1 MKIYTGNFA
10 NTKKYTAAGL
20 FPVSIA
26 LSARYFNG
34 ALYRKLNPDY
44 SYMNDLESEY
54 VPKFNQ
60 KLKNL
65 SAKSVIKE
73 LEELSLG
80 KDVVLLCHEKAG
92 EFCHRRL
99 VADWL
104 NRELGIEVME
114 LGKMEDSYS
123 SEFVKKTQE
132 SRDEIKNGKCKKI
145 QTEMIWE

>member
-10 NTKKYTAAGL
+10 NLKKYTSAGL

-34 ALYRKLNPDY
+34 ALYRKLDPDY
-44 SYMNDLESEY
+44 SYMNDPESEY
-54 VPKFNQ
+54 TPKFEQ
-60 KLKNL
+60 KLRNL
-65 SAKSVIKE
+65 SAKSVVKE

-104 NRELGIEVME
+104 NRELGIDVPE
-114 LGKMEDSYS
+114 LGKMEDFYNPD
-123 SEFVKKTQE
+123 F
-132 SRDEIKNGKCKKI
+132 IKKI
-145 QTEMIWE
+145 QQSKEEILNGNCKEIQTEII

>member
-10 NTKKYTAAGL
+10 NVKKYTAAGL

-44 SYMNDLESEY
+44 SYLNDPEEEY
-54 VPKFNQ
+54 IPKFEA
-60 KLKNL
+60 KLNNL
-65 SAKSVIKE
+65 SAKIVIKE
-73 LEELSLG
+73 FEELSCG
-80 KDVVLLCHEKAG
+80 KDIVLLCHEKAG

-104 NRELGIEVME
+104 NRELGIEVPE
-114 LGKMEDSYS
+114 LGKMEDLKIQDCR
-123 SEFVKKTQE
+123 E
-132 SRDEIKNGKCKKI
+132 EILNRNCKEI
-145 QTEMIWE
+145 QTEIL

>member
-10 NTKKYTAAGL
+10 NLKKYTSAGL

-92 EFCHRRL
+92 EFCHRML

-104 NRELGIEVME
+104 NRELGIEVPE

>member
-10 NTKKYTAAGL
+10 NIKKYTAAGL

-54 VPKFNQ
+54 TPKFEQ
-60 KLKNL
+60 KLRNL
-65 SAKSVIKE
+65 SAKSVVKE

-104 NRELGIEVME
+104 NRELGIDVPE
-114 LGKMEDSYS
+114 LGKMEDFYNPD
-123 SEFVKKTQE
+123 F
-132 SRDEIKNGKCKKI
+132 IKKI
-145 QTEMIWE
+145 QQSKEEILNGNCKEIQTEII

>member
-1 MKIYTGNFA
+1 ME
-10 NTKKYTAAGL
+10 AAE
-20 FPVSIA
+20 
-26 LSARYFNG
+26 YFK
-34 ALYRKLNPDY
+34 KLNPDY
-44 SYMNDLESEY
+44 SYMNDQESEY
-54 VPKFNQ
+54 TPKFEQ

-65 SAKSVIKE
+65 SAKSVVKE

-104 NRELGIEVME
+104 NRELGIEVPE

-123 SEFVKKTQE
+123 SEFVKKIQE
-132 SRDEIKNGKCKKI
+132 SKEEIKNGKCKEI
-145 QTEMIWE
+145 QINALWK